1 MSVRLLPPLCL
12 CVLPCLAFIK
22 LLAPASSLLLGL
34 CQGGGGQIS
43 SVFTAENSLPLEF
56 CSQTSRC
63 LSFSLSRP
71 AQHTRSSTL
80 NHLNIIMLPML
91 NANQTAA
98 PHTQKI
104 SILRVLIMVNQA
116 AISHTT
122 NEVACCGGSMRP
134 PTHTHTHTHSH
145 CNEST

>member
-12 CVLPCLAFIK
+12 CVLLCLAFIK
-22 LLAPASSLLLGL
+22 LLAPAFPLLLGL
-34 CQGGGGQIS
+34 CQGGAGQIS

-56 CSQTSRC
+56 SGLTSRY

-80 NHLNIIMLPML
+80 IHLNIILLPML

-98 PHTQKI
+98 HT
-104 SILRVLIMVNQA
+104 LINEDTALVHSSRRGA
-116 AISHTT
+116 SHPKDKYSEGI
-122 NEVACCGGSMRP
+122 NHG
-134 PTHTHTHTHSH
+134 
-145 CNEST
+145 